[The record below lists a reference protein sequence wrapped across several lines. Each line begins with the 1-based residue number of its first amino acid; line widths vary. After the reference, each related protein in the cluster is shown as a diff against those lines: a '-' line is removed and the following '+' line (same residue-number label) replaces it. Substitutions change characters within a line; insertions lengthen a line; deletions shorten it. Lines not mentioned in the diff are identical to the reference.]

1 MPLQKELILGI
12 NANGVSFNIEI
23 LKIDDDQSKYE
34 YICNVS
40 ESSSSNGNGSYSI
53 NIVNKELIK
62 GLPVGKWTLLEGH
75 IQYDWGASDSFF
87 TMIDERGENTNI
99 IFASAAKG
107 SASGFNIEALTRAI
121 FTKAREIVSEYPSA
135 RIYNS
140 CASFLKHSKRPSQSS
155 LQRYLEREDSI
166 DAINTFIKQTL
177 NPLVEY
183 IQLYKK
189 TIEILE
195 REDDIRSA
203 RLLDKVHNECYK
215 TIQSLNRS
223 FDKE

>member
-1 MPLQKELILGI
+1 MSSQKELILGI
-12 NANGVSFNIEI
+12 NVNGVSFNIDT
-23 LKIDDDQSKYE
+23 LQIDDDQSKYE

-40 ESSSSNGNGSYSI
+40 ESGSSNGNGSYSI
-53 NIVNKELIK
+53 NIVTKELVK
-62 GLPVGKWTLLEGH
+62 GLPIGKWILLEGY
-75 IQYDWGASDSFF
+75 IGYDWGASESYF
-87 TMIDERGENTNI
+87 TMMDERGEITNR
-99 IFASAAKG
+99 IFASSAKG
-107 SASGFNIEALTRAI
+107 SASGFRIESLTRAI
-121 FTKAREIVSEYPSA
+121 FTKAREVVTEYPSA

-140 CASFLKHSKRPSQSS
+140 CASFLKLSKRPSQSS

-183 IQLYKK
+183 IGLYKK

-195 REDDIRSA
+195 REDDIRSK

-215 TIQSLNRS
+215 TIKSLNRT